1 MSTSRLIRWGG
12 VALFI
17 GSVLWGLQKIGWQ
30 LFIGQLDPRAYPQP
44 TATILWGMGLLA
56 AVLVLLGLPALYARQ
71 AKQAGRTGLVAFAV
85 VFSGMALVTANAYYG
100 VFLQAGLVDL
110 ILMAEEAGMTVQEPV
125 AAAVG
130 FVISLLLYLLG
141 FLFFGLISLRAGVL
155 PRWALVL
162 VMAGIG
168 LGLFGSATGGILA
181 LPVTEVGLAW
191 LGWALWQESNAI
203 AAQTRPVSE
212 AG

>member
-1 MSTSRLIRWGG
+1 
-12 VALFI
+12 
-17 GSVLWGLQKIGWQ
+17 
-30 LFIGQLDPRAYPQP
+30 
-44 TATILWGMGLLA
+44 
-56 AVLVLLGLPALYARQ
+56 
-71 AKQAGRTGLVAFAV
+71 
-85 VFSGMALVTANAYYG
+85 
-100 VFLQAGLVDL
+100 
-110 ILMAEEAGMTVQEPV
+110 
-125 AAAVG
+125 
-130 FVISLLLYLLG
+130 
-141 FLFFGLISLRAGVL
+141 L